1 MATGTQAREKM
12 AGLVGGTGPESTVE
26 YYKQIIALWRER
38 VPDGSYPSLVIRSL
52 NLAAMMA
59 LVRGGEMSTL
69 ADMLLI
75 EIRRLQA
82 AGASFAALTA
92 NTPHLVFDELRQ
104 RSPIPLIS
112 IVEAARNEI
121 VRRGIARPLLLGT
134 QFTMQ
139 APFYPK
145 VFEGS
150 GATLVVPDASE
161 QVWIHEK
168 YVSELIPGIFLPE
181 TREGLLKIVR
191 RLVADERIDAII
203 LGGTELPLILTG
215 DAVDGVPLVDTTAV
229 HVREIVEELAR

>member
-1 MATGTQAREKM
+1 M
-12 AGLVGGTGPESTVE
+12 
-26 YYKQIIALWRER
+26 
-38 VPDGSYPSLVIRSL
+38 LVI
-52 NLAAMMA
+52 
-59 LVRGGEMSTL
+59 EM
-69 ADMLLI
+69 
-75 EIRRLQA
+75 ERLQA

-112 IVEAARNEI
+112 IVEAARDEV
-121 VRRGIARPLLLGT
+121 VRRRFTRPLLLGT

-139 APFYPK
+139 APFYPR

-150 GATLVVPDASE
+150 GATLLTPNADE
-161 QVWIHEK
+161 QAYIHDK

-181 TREGLLKIVR
+181 TREGLLTIVR
-191 RLVADERIDAII
+191 RLIADERVDAII

-215 DAVDGVPLVDTTAV
+215 AAVDGVPLVDTTAV